1 MNDIQQKLFDI
12 ILKLHKPNIPVGL
25 DLTLKDDLR
34 LDSLSFTELVVAC
47 EDEFGIEI
55 DMDHPDTQAATTVGD
70 LYSGIQRLISAN

>member
-1 MNDIQQKLFDI
+1 MNDIQQRLFAI
-12 ILKLHKPNIPVGL
+12 ISKLHKPNIPVGL
-25 DLTLKDDLR
+25 DLTLKDDLK

-55 DMDHPDTQAATTVGD
+55 DMDHPDTQEASTVGD

>member
-1 MNDIQQKLFDI
+1 MNDIQQRLFAI
-12 ILKLHKPNIPVGL
+12 ISKFYSPSIPVSL
-25 DLTLKDDLR
+25 DLTLKDDLK

-55 DMDHPDTQAATTVGD
+55 DMDHPDTQAARTVGD

>member
-1 MNDIQQKLFDI
+1 MNDNQQRLFAI
-12 ILKLHKPNIPVGL
+12 ISKFYSPKTPVSL
-25 DLTLKDDLR
+25 DLTLKDDLK

-55 DMDHPDTQAATTVGD
+55 DMDHPDTQEARTVGD

>member
-1 MNDIQQKLFDI
+1 MNDTQQRLFAI
-12 ILKLHKPNIPVGL
+12 ILKLHKPKIPVSL
-25 DLTLKDDLR
+25 DLTLKDDLK

-55 DMDHPDTQAATTVGD
+55 DMDHPDTQAASTVGD

>member
-1 MNDIQQKLFDI
+1 MNDIQQRLFAI
-12 ILKLHKPNIPVGL
+12 ISKFYSPKTPVSL
-25 DLTLKDDLR
+25 DLTLKDDLK

-55 DMDHPDTQAATTVGD
+55 DMDHPDTQAARTVGD

>member
-1 MNDIQQKLFDI
+1 MNDNQQRLFAI
-12 ILKLHKPNIPVGL
+12 ISKFYSPKTPVSL
-25 DLTLKDDLR
+25 DLTLKDDLK

-55 DMDHPDTQAATTVGD
+55 NMDHPDTQAARTVGD

>member
-1 MNDIQQKLFDI
+1 MNDNQQRLFAI
-12 ILKLHKPNIPVGL
+12 ISKFYSPKTPVSL
-25 DLTLKDDLR
+25 DLTLKDDLK

-55 DMDHPDTQAATTVGD
+55 DMDHPDTQAARTVGD

>member
-1 MNDIQQKLFDI
+1 MNDTQQKLFAI

-25 DLTLKDDLR
+25 DLTLKDDLG

-55 DMDHPDTQAATTVGD
+55 NMDHPDTQAARTVGD
-70 LYSGIQRLISAN
+70 LYNIIVNLVSSN

>member
-1 MNDIQQKLFDI
+1 MNDIQQRLFAI

-25 DLTLKDDLR
+25 DLTLKDDLK

-55 DMDHPDTQAATTVGD
+55 DMDHLDTQTAKSVRD
-70 LYSGIQRLISAN
+70 LYNIIVNLVSSN